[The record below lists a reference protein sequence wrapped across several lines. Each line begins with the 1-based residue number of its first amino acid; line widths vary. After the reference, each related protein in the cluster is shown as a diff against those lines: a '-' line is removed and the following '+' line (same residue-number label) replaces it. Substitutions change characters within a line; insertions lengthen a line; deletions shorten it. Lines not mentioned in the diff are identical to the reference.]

1 MHDDLF
7 EEGGA
12 LLNKLFQFGRCTHD
26 HIQRK
31 TAVWEQIRHGAV
43 AFKDTA
49 GFECIGHN
57 QQIHIAVGG
66 GLAVSTRAKQ
76 DYLLRIERSHN
87 LLDDLA

>member
-1 MHDDLF
+1 MRDDLF

-12 LLNKLFQFGRCTHD
+12 LLNKLFQFGRCAHD

-31 TAVWEQIRHGAV
+31 TAVRKQIRDGAV

-49 GFECIGHN
+49 GFECVGHN
-57 QQIHIAVGG
+57 QQIYIAVGSR
-66 GLAVSTRAKQ
+66 LAVSTRAKQ